1 MNFKNEA
8 EAGLRK
14 KQMWNGVN
22 RDQSNSMYKE
32 CLPISA
38 PINLSQS

>member
-1 MNFKNEA
+1 MNFQNKA
-8 EAGLRK
+8 EASLRK

-32 CLPISA
+32 CLPIRT
-38 PINLSQS
+38 PINQSQS